1 MIKYFTL
8 AAVIFLSSASVQ
20 AQKKSDLVS
29 EIAELKTAL
38 DSVKNSLAI
47 SRKKEVV
54 SKTEA
59 ESYKAQADELLET
72 NKSLM
77 DNINSFTKASI
88 EKSENIGKTLESLQE
103 KEKQLKAINDRFSS
117 HDSVALAV
125 LTDFKRVLGENGN
138 ITVASGAVIVALN
151 EATRNGLTSKDAAA
165 RAKTDEFIK
174 KIAGVIKMYGD
185 ATIVVE
191 AATNTGEF
199 DIALNQAT
207 TLVNKFV
214 KQHSINTNRISAV
227 SKDGGFSEGL
237 YVKVMPKF
245 DAFYFTLREQLKT
258 NN

>member
-8 AAVIFLSSASVQ
+8 AATLFIGLSTVN
-20 AQKKSDLVS
+20 AQKKSDLLS
-29 EIAELKTAL
+29 EIAQLKTVL
-38 DSVKNSLAI
+38 DSVKNDLVI
-47 SRKKEVV
+47 SRKKEIV

-88 EKSENIGKTLESLQE
+88 EKSENIGKTLERLQE
-103 KEKQLKAINDRFSS
+103 KEKQLKAITDRFNS

-125 LTDFKRVLGENGN
+125 LTDFKRVLGESGN
-138 ITVASGAVIVALN
+138 LNVSSGAVIVSLN

-165 RAKTDEFIK
+165 KASSDELIK
-174 KIAGVIKMYGD
+174 KIAGVIKTYGD
-185 ATIVVE
+185 ANIEVE

-199 DIALNQAT
+199 DLALNLAT

-237 YVKVMPKF
+237 YIKVMPKF
-245 DAFYFTLREQLKT
+245 DSFYFTLREELKT
-258 NN
+258 AN